1 MSELNLKAE
10 LKKGYLMFRA
20 FENALKLSDELDG
33 LEQTITLRKVALADL
48 EKTIL
53 NASKLL
59 DEEKEK
65 LAKQLDVIVA
75 DNSVKQK
82 QIEKDFNEFK
92 KTFDDKYKP
101 LTDKLKKV
109 EDKIA
114 VTELEYTDLSNKLAD
129 KKVAFDALNKEIEDT
144 KSKLRGIL

>member
-20 FENALKLSDELDG
+20 FENALKLSDELEG
-33 LEQTITLRKVALADL
+33 LEQTITLRKSALADL
-48 EKTIL
+48 EKTIT
-53 NASKLL
+53 NTFDLL
-59 DEEKEK
+59 EEEKEK
-65 LAKQLDVIVA
+65 LAKQLDVIVT
-75 DNSVKQK
+75 DNFIKQK

-109 EDKIA
+109 EDKIVA
-114 VTELEYTDLSNKLAD
+114 TELEYNNLSSKLAD
-129 KKVAFDALNKEIEDT
+129 KKAEFDALNKGIEET
-144 KSKLRGIL
+144 KSKFRSMF